1 MRLRFSLFARLA
13 SAFSTVDSLPWLA
26 FGIYRPLWI
35 LFFVPF
41 LVKSIADGV
50 ALKSTGY
57 LALVI
62 LYGVCVGVLAGTI
75 SAESLLICVLFFIAF
90 TGLSLVFRE
99 LIIRSAATSVALEPI
114 SVMSAGVRRYIL
126 LGMFLP
132 ALVGCVYILS
142 EEMARYVTGL
152 FSFRVYS
159 GRAQYLSGEPSWA
172 AKYLLVF
179 IACSFYVKAKRLRAL
194 LVSAALVFLLLTEST
209 LGFILL
215 FVWML
220 WVSLSTNLK
229 RTPLILLAVVIL
241 LAVLQAVE
249 FGEYTENRL
258 RTLLRFTEE
267 GFAYLSETND
277 RSFLIRLISPM
288 TGVII
293 FLQSAGLGVGID
305 GSQEFYESA
314 ISILFSIFDI
324 ELSLSYFLV
333 GGVSS
338 KNIYTKIIA
347 EFGVI
352 GVLCIVWLLYV
363 TFFRM
368 PKGFFKNLC
377 VMIAL
382 IMLNSDGYLFF
393 PFVIWVALAAHVKA
407 IRGLNMAGKKR
418 GRVNAE

>member
-1 MRLRFSLFARLA
+1 
-13 SAFSTVDSLPWLA
+13 
-26 FGIYRPLWI
+26 
-35 LFFVPF
+35 
-41 LVKSIADGV
+41 
-50 ALKSTGY
+50 
-57 LALVI
+57 
-62 LYGVCVGVLAGTI
+62 
-75 SAESLLICVLFFIAF
+75 
-90 TGLSLVFRE
+90 
-99 LIIRSAATSVALEPI
+99 
-114 SVMSAGVRRYIL
+114 
-126 LGMFLP
+126 
-132 ALVGCVYILS
+132 
-142 EEMARYVTGL
+142 
-152 FSFRVYS
+152 
-159 GRAQYLSGEPSWA
+159 
-172 AKYLLVF
+172 
-179 IACSFYVKAKRLRAL
+179 
-194 LVSAALVFLLLTEST
+194 
-209 LGFILL
+209 
-215 FVWML
+215 ML